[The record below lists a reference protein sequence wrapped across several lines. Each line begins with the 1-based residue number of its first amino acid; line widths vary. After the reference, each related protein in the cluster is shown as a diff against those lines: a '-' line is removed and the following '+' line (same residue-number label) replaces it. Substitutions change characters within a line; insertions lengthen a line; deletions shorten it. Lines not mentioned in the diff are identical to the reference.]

1 MVDPT
6 DQNRAQDAPVSTEIT
21 QLLAEISVT
30 KNKIKTI
37 RAQAADVLD
46 QNEDHKTL
54 KTASEELATKRAE
67 ARKTLL
73 EDRDYEKLSAELEDY
88 RFKLRDLNEI
98 LSAHL
103 LEFYNKTQKTELVDR
118 TGATHQVIISAK
130 LGKVGGTSE
139 GSTT

>member
-1 MVDPT
+1 MADPT
-6 DQNRAQDAPVSTEIT
+6 DNKMAQDTPVSNEIT
-21 QLLAEISVT
+21 QLLAEITDT

-37 RAQAADVLD
+37 RAQAADVLE

-54 KTASEELATKRAE
+54 KTASEELAIKRAE
-67 ARKTLL
+67 TRKALL

-103 LEFYNKTQKTELVDR
+103 LEYYNKTQKTELVDR
-118 TGATHQVIISAK
+118 SGATHQVIISAK
-130 LGKVGGTSE
+130 LGKAGINPE